1 VKSTAGS
8 GIMNEYADRT
18 VSRHA
23 AERLLEHKPELA
35 VLGIRFLGSEE
46 HPARVVFHFSS
57 DEGHHSIVIE
67 REDWAALGGEALAL
81 SAGRRVLS
89 EWRLRKS
96 LETASH
102 GQRHG
107 PVSGRFDAA

>member
-1 VKSTAGS
+1 MSE
-8 GIMNEYADRT
+8 NADRT
-18 VSRHA
+18 VTRHA
-23 AERLLEHKPELA
+23 AERMLESRQDLA
-35 VLGIRFLGSEE
+35 ALGIHLLGSEE

-67 REDWAALGGEALAL
+67 REDWAVLGGEVLAT

-96 LETASH
+96 LDAAMH
-102 GQRHG
+102 GESRGTG
-107 PVSGRFDAA
+107 PGRFDAA